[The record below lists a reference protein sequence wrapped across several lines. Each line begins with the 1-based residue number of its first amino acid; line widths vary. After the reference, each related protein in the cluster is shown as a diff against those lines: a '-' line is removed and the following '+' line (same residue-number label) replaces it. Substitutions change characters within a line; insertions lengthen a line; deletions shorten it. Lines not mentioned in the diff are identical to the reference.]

1 MKKMLLIG
9 CSLASLAIHALP
21 DVQAEILAQFAQ
33 ELKGKIVHLSP
44 EIIRSGIEVE
54 LENITLHIKELEQIL
69 NNLPSEQG
77 SYLMAPPKEV
87 LKKLI
92 GDMKLIK
99 NDIQN
104 IVVPSEGVQKNLDDI
119 VKHLLVEEKK
129 LKYQSKI
136 YTMIAQQLHSKS
148 ALVLAHHAEEQADS
162 LARAVTLIATG
173 KPVSKHHVTDVV
185 KDKARKVI
193 GDLQKQADT
202 KINREIDSYKKEA
215 GKKIEDAIDYVSK
228 KVKELYDRYKN
239 QLQPNE

>member
-9 CSLASLAIHALP
+9 CSLVSLALHGMP
-21 DVQAEILAQFAQ
+21 DVQADMYAQFAQ
-33 ELKGKIVHLSP
+33 ELKGKVVHLSP
-44 EIIRSGIEVE
+44 EIIRKGIEVE
-54 LENITLHIKELEQIL
+54 LENLTLHIKELEQIL
-69 NNLPSEQG
+69 NSLPSEQG
-77 SYLMAPPKEV
+77 GYLMAPPKEV

-92 GDMKLIK
+92 GDMKLVK

-104 IVVPSEGVQKNLDDI
+104 IVVPTEGVRKNLDDMAQ
-119 VKHLLVEEKK
+119 HLLVEEKK
-129 LKYQSKI
+129 LRYHSQL
-136 YTMIAQQLHSKS
+136 YLMIAQQLHIKS
-148 ALVLAHHAEEQADS
+148 ALVLAHRAEEQANS
-162 LARAVTLIATG
+162 LARAVALISAG
-173 KPVSKHHVTDVV
+173 KPVSTHHVTDVV

-193 GDLQKQADT
+193 GDLQKQADA